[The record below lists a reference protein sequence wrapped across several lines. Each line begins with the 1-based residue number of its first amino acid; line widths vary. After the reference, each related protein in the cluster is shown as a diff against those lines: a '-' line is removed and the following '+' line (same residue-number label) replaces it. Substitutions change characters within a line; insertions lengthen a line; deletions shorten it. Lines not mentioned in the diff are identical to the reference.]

1 MRAPS
6 YKALLTLTNVDG
18 EEEQA
23 KKLRQLLKGEV
34 SPLDIPGMEEE
45 TRTWHHAPNEDS
57 PYVILLACSHVME
70 LYGVEW
76 VENKRHPDKSFY
88 YINTG
93 DTYCPTIC
101 HRSGHGFFISAWGDI
116 VEQWRE

>member
-6 YKALLTLTNVDG
+6 YEALLELTNGD
-18 EEEQA
+18 EEQA
-23 KKLRQLLKGEV
+23 RKLRQLMKGEV
-34 SPLDIPGMEEE
+34 SPLSIPDVERE
-45 TRTWHHAPNEDS
+45 TRKWHCFPKEAD
-57 PYVILLACSHVME
+57 PYVIMLACNHVME

-76 VENKRHPDKSFY
+76 AENKKHQYKSFDY
-88 YINTG
+88 VNTG

-101 HRSGHGFFISAWGDI
+101 HRPGHGFFIASWGDI